1 MAGVELMKQKRKV
14 YTDLMREVEGTTSRL
29 EANIIKAIAEV
40 SQAANQM
47 IAKIR
52 EREREAI
59 TELRNTGVTKTEK
72 LDSVNKQTQSSIK
85 QIDQAVEFARNLVQR
100 SSSSDIMQSNKNLG
114 QRFEDLNKTAVPAL
128 PVGSFV

>member
-1 MAGVELMKQKRKV
+1 MKQKRKV

-114 QRFEDLNKTAVPAL
+114 QRFEDLNKTAMPAL

>member
-14 YTDLMREVEGTTSRL
+14 YTDLMREVEDTTSRL

-85 QIDQAVEFARNLVQR
+85 QIDQAVEFASNLVQR